1 MVISW
6 MPGRQWKRTELFFQK
21 EKLSLLSI
29 TTGHT
34 WSPFFLAILCG
45 DLHSRNDC
53 FLEEKLKINWLEQSE
68 EDPLVYNKGT
78 FDGQNSPKCI
88 MDRVSV
94 DREAEQFIL
103 RRNEERRLRNL
114 AHGHVDNVSDDSD
127 DKSQEE
133 ENLAEVEDEEPSNR
147 SRFEAG
153 HSRSGRRV
161 TRYLL

>member
-1 MVISW
+1 
-6 MPGRQWKRTELFFQK
+6 
-21 EKLSLLSI
+21 
-29 TTGHT
+29 
-34 WSPFFLAILCG
+34 
-45 DLHSRNDC
+45 
-53 FLEEKLKINWLEQSE
+53 
-68 EDPLVYNKGT
+68 
-78 FDGQNSPKCI
+78 

-127 DKSQEE
+127 DESQEE
-133 ENLAEVEDEEPSNR
+133 ENLAEVEDEEPSSR

-153 HSRSGRRV
+153 QNRSGRRV

>member
-1 MVISW
+1 
-6 MPGRQWKRTELFFQK
+6 
-21 EKLSLLSI
+21 
-29 TTGHT
+29 
-34 WSPFFLAILCG
+34 
-45 DLHSRNDC
+45 
-53 FLEEKLKINWLEQSE
+53 
-68 EDPLVYNKGT
+68 
-78 FDGQNSPKCI
+78 

-114 AHGHVDNVSDDSD
+114 AHGHNVSDDSD

>member
-1 MVISW
+1 MTIKIH
-6 MPGRQWKRTELFFQK
+6 RNA
-21 EKLSLLSI
+21 
-29 TTGHT
+29 T
-34 WSPFFLAILCG
+34 WTVG
-45 DLHSRNDC
+45 
-53 FLEEKLKINWLEQSE
+53 
-68 EDPLVYNKGT
+68 
-78 FDGQNSPKCI
+78 
-88 MDRVSV
+88 VSV

-127 DKSQEE
+127 AESQEE
-133 ENLAEVEDEEPSNR
+133 ENLAEVEDEEPSSR